1 MAARQLLINSPCGNL
16 IAGLPFAPIIS
27 SQLYPALM
35 TTTPD
40 YYIETFDT
48 GARPTLGVGNCGDEA
63 NQWAFDLAQAAFSHK
78 QLQNLRGSKLWSG
91 S

>member
-1 MAARQLLINSPCGNL
+1 MAARQLLISSPCGNL
-16 IAGLPFAPIIS
+16 IAGLRLALMIS

-35 TTTPD
+35 ATTPD
-40 YYIETFDT
+40 YSLRPSIRE
-48 GARPTLGVGNCGDEA
+48 RVPTLGVGNCGDEA

-78 QLQNLRGSKLWSG
+78 QRQNLRGSKLLSG